1 MHCSDAISR
10 KTVRNV
16 TDSDPVIIDAELL
29 AVIERYMDANVDDV
43 SCVIAKFF
51 HILFED
57 ADPPL
62 MQSYEVDNFIVRSAK
77 MLCTWCCLSIDSR
90 CLLLKPSHLSVPGT
104 FMAFN
109 ATRSLA
115 LGQHFYFVS
124 SLLIPVLSKNLCD
137 VGSNPTRIGSCGKRQ
152 NQPSCLCLRIENHV
166 AFLLFPACSVSFWMS
181 RVLTSI

>member
-1 MHCSDAISR
+1 VHFTDAIGR
-10 KTVRNV
+10 KNIRSV

-51 HILFED
+51 HVLFEE

-62 MQSYEVDNFIVRSAK
+62 MQSYEVDNFILRSAN
-77 MLCTWCCLSIDSR
+77 MLCTWYYLSVASR
-90 CLLLKPSHLSVPGT
+90 YLLLKANHLSVPGT

-109 ATRSLA
+109 VTRSLA
-115 LGQHFYFVS
+115 LGQLFWFVS
-124 SLLIPVLSKNLCD
+124 SLLIPYLSTIFCD
-137 VGSNPTRIGSCGKRQ
+137 AGSNPTRIGSCGRQ
-152 NQPSCLCLRIENHV
+152 RNQWPCLCVKIESFID
-166 AFLLFPACSVSFWMS
+166 FLPFPACSVSFWMS